1 VGSNITGVFRDYVP
15 RYQNLRDYGG
25 FPSRFGQYE

>member
-1 VGSNITGVFRDYVP
+1 VFRDYVP